1 MKTGCSWQDLTLV
14 GRILLILFQTS
25 EESCHERA
33 FYRMAP
39 ALPGESRIA
48 LDAAAPLG
56 AAASL
61 CRKLGFEE
69 IEPYYRNPFDGAT
82 FFGVDL

>member
-1 MKTGCSWQDLTLV
+1 
-14 GRILLILFQTS
+14 
-25 EESCHERA
+25 
-33 FYRMAP
+33 MAP

-56 AAASL
+56 ATASL

-69 IEPYYRNPFDGAT
+69 IEPYDRNPFDGAT
-82 FFGVDL
+82 SFGVDL